1 MPNELAP
8 RAPKGDLL
16 DRLEYLALRPE
27 IDVGKLQALLD
38 VQERVLGQRKEIA
51 FTEAFSALAA
61 ELPRVRKTGHAHV
74 VTKSGGKMAY
84 SYAKWDDMDA
94 ALRPLLIKH
103 GFSLSFATA
112 CGPRP
117 GTVVVRGVLAH
128 REGASRTGEMELPFD
143 ASGGKNPVQ
152 GVGSALSYGRRYVA
166 VMLLNI
172 VVEDDDD
179 DAGSID
185 AKGKS
190 KKNFDRPVSE
200 EYAQAEAEKFAARAA
215 PSREMLSPEQKEE
228 APFRIVGPHG
238 ESRVETI
245 AQWVADWQDILDE
258 AREVTGERRSNRA
271 AWLAEHNL
279 GIIDEIAREF
289 PEAADTVRR
298 GIEALQ
304 APTAASEA

>member
-8 RAPKGDLL
+8 RVPKGDLL

-61 ELPRVRKTGHAHV
+61 ELPRVRKSGHANV
-74 VTKSGGKMAY
+74 VTKSGAKMAY

-103 GFSLSFATA
+103 GFSLAFATA

-117 GTVVVRGVLAH
+117 GTVVVRGVLTH

-172 VVEDDDD
+172 VVEEDDD

-190 KKNFDRPVSE
+190 KRNFDRPVSE
-200 EYAQAEAEKFAARAA
+200 TYAQAQAEKFAERAT
-215 PSREMLSPEQKEE
+215 PTREMLSPEEKAA

-238 ESRVETI
+238 ESRVETV
-245 AQWVADWQDILDE
+245 AQWLADWQDILSE
-258 AREVTGERRSNRA
+258 AREVTGERLDIRA
-271 AWLAEHNL
+271 RWLAEKNL
-279 GIIDEIAREF
+279 SIIDEIEREF

-298 GIEALQ
+298 GIEALYSQ
-304 APTAASEA
+304 DVAAK